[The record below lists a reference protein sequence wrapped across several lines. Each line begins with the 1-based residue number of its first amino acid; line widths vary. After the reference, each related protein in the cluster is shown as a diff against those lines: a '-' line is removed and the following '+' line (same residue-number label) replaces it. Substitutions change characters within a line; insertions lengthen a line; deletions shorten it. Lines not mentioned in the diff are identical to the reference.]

1 MRRLNYWTVI
11 GLLILLISCM
21 FMTATALAADKSG
34 GTNADTGHI
43 TMMAPPLQGHK
54 IEVTSPWGD
63 PNHGANGHMHLGV
76 DIAGEYSEP
85 VYAVAD
91 GTVKIATTDPSHGFN
106 GWVVIDHGGWETWY
120 GDLDCYNGVEVSVN
134 DHVKAG
140 QRIGHL
146 AEAGVTQLCY
156 STGPHLHFEV
166 RVNGTSIRPA
176 IYGPYAPWLPD
187 NADVAGVGRGQNHK
201 FIWNAAYNFTE
212 PIHKAVDTIAK
223 ACTDGLDLLKGTIK
237 YIIGLL
243 MTIDLALTYILLS
256 VDSEHTRSPQYSVF
270 KVLALR
276 MILYL
281 LLFFFIAQWGPYI
294 ANASRDLFLGL
305 GAMTSGVDADAASK
319 AVADPMALVT
329 KGAKIIEPIFTV
341 LNETDAGRGE
351 WLEKVASGVTAIVF
365 LIIIFGTFI
374 LFAFQIALAYL
385 EFYVTM
391 MFSFTT
397 FVFAGLKQ
405 TRQYA
410 GYGMNAI
417 FSVSIKLFFFCF
429 FSVMLQAV
437 MSNIVVGDLVV
448 ESQEEYKITGG
459 AMGQPTLEEFA
470 DAIRE
475 AESGGDP
482 FVYNQ
487 QGSGAF
493 GLYQQM
499 PQYWNGRCQEYAEA
513 HGIDPEAYK
522 VKSWQNCPDDVS
534 YPTSKEA
541 GDYGWNPEVQDEVSR
556 YEMEN
561 FYKEGH
567 GEFPPGDLRAVAD
580 GWNPGGGEWYYE
592 YVMSKLGSTTRKRH
606 VLEIMTL
613 IKLAVVCIM
622 FLFMADK
629 LSRLIITQFGG
640 KNGFKFT
647 NNV

>member
-1 MRRLNYWTVI
+1 
-11 GLLILLISCM
+11 
-21 FMTATALAADKSG
+21 
-34 GTNADTGHI
+34 
-43 TMMAPPLQGHK
+43 
-54 IEVTSPWGD
+54 
-63 PNHGANGHMHLGV
+63 
-76 DIAGEYSEP
+76 
-85 VYAVAD
+85 
-91 GTVKIATTDPSHGFN
+91 
-106 GWVVIDHGGWETWY
+106 
-120 GDLDCYNGVEVSVN
+120 
-134 DHVKAG
+134 
-140 QRIGHL
+140 
-146 AEAGVTQLCY
+146 
-156 STGPHLHFEV
+156 
-166 RVNGTSIRPA
+166 
-176 IYGPYAPWLPD
+176 
-187 NADVAGVGRGQNHK
+187 
-201 FIWNAAYNFTE
+201 
-212 PIHKAVDTIAK
+212 
-223 ACTDGLDLLKGTIK
+223 
-237 YIIGLL
+237 
-243 MTIDLALTYILLS
+243 
-256 VDSEHTRSPQYSVF
+256 
-270 KVLALR
+270 

-341 LNETDAGRGE
+341 LNETDAGHGE
-351 WLEKVASGVTAIVF
+351 WLEKVAAGISAIVF

-437 MSNIVVGDLVV
+437 MTNIVVGDLVV

-475 AESGGDP
+475 AESGGNP
-482 FVYNQ
+482 FIPNSE
-487 QGSGAF
+487 GSGAF

-522 VKSWQNCPDDVS
+522 GKSWQNCPDDVS

-541 GDYGWNPEVQDEVSR
+541 GDYGWNPEVQEEVSR